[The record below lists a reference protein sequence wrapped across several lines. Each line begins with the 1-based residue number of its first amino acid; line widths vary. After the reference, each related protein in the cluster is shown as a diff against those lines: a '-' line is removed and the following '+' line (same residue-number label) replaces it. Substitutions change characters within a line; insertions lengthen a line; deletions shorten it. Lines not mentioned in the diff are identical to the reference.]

1 MRLIKALISVALVA
15 DAAVASSNSWFSK
28 AGKYSN
34 HPVPLSISSNFPP
47 CMRWG
52 VDAYSV
58 CPTYSLQQVA

>member
-34 HPVPLSISSNFPP
+34 RPFPLSPSPPFPTLNE
-47 CMRWG
+47 MGR
-52 VDAYSV
+52 
-58 CPTYSLQQVA
+58 